1 VITSIEFEIPEKRDE
16 FLFYK
21 ASQRKD
27 LDISCM
33 NAAVYL
39 KRDAKKRVVGAKL
52 AMGGVAPIPLRL
64 RGVEKIL
71 LGGRVG
77 DEEKKRALIQ
87 LQKEIAPISDLRGSV
102 EYRRVLAENFLKS
115 ILEKSGVL

>member
-1 VITSIEFEIPEKRDE
+1 
-16 FLFYK
+16 
-21 ASQRKD
+21 
-27 LDISCM
+27 
-33 NAAVYL
+33 
-39 KRDAKKRVVGAKL
+39 
-52 AMGGVAPIPLRL
+52 VAPIPLRL